1 MINLYDVP
9 KPSMRAFQL
18 LNMLSTTEA
27 SSSLLYIGASNST
40 PGLYSVC
47 SLVSGVNATCIF
59 ANTAAVGK
67 PDPPQV
73 RGQRIAA

>member
-18 LNMLSTTEA
+18 LNMLSSTEA
-27 SSSLLYIGASNST
+27 ATTMVGATNST
-40 PGLYSVC
+40 PGLYHVC
-47 SLVSGVNATCIF
+47 SLVQGVYATCIF

-67 PDPPQV
+67 PDPPMV
-73 RGQRIAA
+73 